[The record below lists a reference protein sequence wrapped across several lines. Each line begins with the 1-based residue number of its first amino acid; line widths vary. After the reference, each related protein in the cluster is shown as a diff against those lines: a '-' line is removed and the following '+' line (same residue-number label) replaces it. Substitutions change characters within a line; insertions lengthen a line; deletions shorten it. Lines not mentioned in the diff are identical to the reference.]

1 MLCNMYRELVGNLKD
16 SQRGKVMDTAKDW
29 LTLDELA
36 SWLDVPPISVER
48 CVREGTLPALLI
60 DGHLRFSKTIV
71 LDMARRAA
79 IPRPVP
85 VHPLS
90 MSRRT
95 RGADP
100 AGSGPS

>member
-1 MLCNMYRELVGNLKD
+1 
-16 SQRGKVMDTAKDW
+16 MDLAKDW

-36 SWLDVPPISVER
+36 SWLDVPPVSIER

-79 IPRPVP
+79 FPRPVP
-85 VHPLS
+85 VHPASLS
-90 MSRRT
+90 ERH
-95 RGADP
+95 RGAVSTGLGLARSD
-100 AGSGPS
+100 